1 MSYSKQSIKIG
12 KTVYGNKSLGSLIDR
27 SFKEVVKITP
37 PPDISKFFKMYDE
50 LFFDIPLQGEKS
62 HNTLI
67 ESSKDYYS
75 DYKDPKDNEIDELN
89 DTIIE
94 LEERI
99 DELENPDEHAF
110 YKNGSVIS
118 RGGGGNYYYM
128 EGGKRRRLVGG
139 RPGEVWAALKG
150 SMGFKESDND
160 YESKAVV
167 KVARNIVDQIPEG
180 PYLDIEDIAGGKP
193 KSIKSITLRLD
204 PSDRKANPDLYD
216 SIEDYQKA
224 LEKEINEAWDLEREL
239 EMVYQKYQNQKTYG
253 ETESDREEGRKMY
266 AQSKPELKKVRI
278 KLSKFKRIYEMIES
292 GQNITLTGIDKL
304 YEELFDGD
312 MNDDYL
318 VSKEEINKFKGWEN
332 GGFGD
337 KRRGVDKE
345 TGEYY
350 NFGE

>member
-1 MSYSKQSIKIG
+1 MSYQKQSIKIG
-12 KTVYGNKSLGSLIDR
+12 KTVYGNKTLGSLVDR
-27 SFKEVVKITP
+27 SFKEVVKIIP

-50 LFFDIPLQGEKS
+50 LFFSIPLEGEKS

-67 ESSKDYYS
+67 ESSRDYFT
-75 DYKDPKDNEIDELN
+75 DYKDPKDDEIDELN

-99 DELENPDEHAF
+99 DQLENPDEHAF
-110 YKNGSVIS
+110 YKNGTVIS

-128 EGGKRRRLVGG
+128 ELGKRRRITGG
-139 RPGEVWAALKG
+139 SPGEAWAALKA
-150 SMGFKESDND
+150 SMGFKETDND
-160 YESKAVV
+160 FETKAVI

-193 KSIKSITLRLD
+193 KSIKSITLKLD

-224 LEKEINEAWDLEREL
+224 LEKEINEAWDLEREM
-239 EMVYQKYQNQKTYG
+239 ESQYYKWRSVRNFG
-253 ETESDREEGRKMY
+253 ETESEREEGRKMY
-266 AQSKPELKKVRI
+266 KQAGPELKKVRI

-292 GQNITLTGIDKL
+292 GQNVTLTGVDKL
-304 YEELFDGD
+304 YEELFEGD
-312 MNDDYL
+312 MTDDYL
-318 VSKEEINKFKGWEN
+318 VTQREINSFKGWEKGN
-332 GGFGD
+332 FGD
-337 KRRGVDKE
+337 KRKGVNKE